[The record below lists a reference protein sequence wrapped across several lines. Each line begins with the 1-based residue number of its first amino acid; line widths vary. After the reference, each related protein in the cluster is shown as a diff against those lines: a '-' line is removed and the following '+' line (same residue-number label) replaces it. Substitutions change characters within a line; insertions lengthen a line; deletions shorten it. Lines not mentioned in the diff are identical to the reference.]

1 MTQSR
6 GKTRKNRT
14 SSRGKVLSI
23 SGVRNSIHHMTNYAN
38 SIVHKK
44 GASARTAAN
53 SFAAE
58 WKRTFGKTLPK
69 KVAESYVKT
78 MMKKGKKTRKN
89 YRGGALLSGAP
100 LAALTRPDTD
110 LPYGEFP
117 KYVSGG
123 FVNPEPAILKDC
135 GIQQGIM
142 PQAGMGSNTMKG
154 GSFFK
159 YAFPLDATAH
169 IRNFGEAAVF
179 RPFINQNPATTQYK
193 GMSNIKGLPS
203 YPGSES
209 WEKTWNYRSNPYS
222 APASS
227 GIGIYERTLP
237 NTEVVLPG
245 AAAKLPMVA
254 SSALSGAPVK

>member
-1 MTQSR
+1 MAQS
-6 GKTRKNRT
+6 GKKTRKNRT
-14 SSRGKVLSI
+14 SSRGKVHSI

-38 SIVHKK
+38 TIVHKK
-44 GASARTAAN
+44 GASTTTLAN

-58 WKRTFGKTLPK
+58 WKRTFGKSLPK
-69 KVAESYVKT
+69 KVAESYIKT

-110 LPYGEFP
+110 IPYGEFP

-135 GIQQGIM
+135 GHQQGIM

-159 YAFPLDATAH
+159 YAFPLDTTAS
-169 IRNFGEAAVF
+169 IRNFGEAALF
-179 RPFINQNPATTQYK
+179 RPFINQNPPTTQYK
-193 GMSNIKGLPS
+193 GMADIKGLPS
-203 YPGSES
+203 YPGSEAS
-209 WEKTWNYRSNPYS
+209 EKTWNYRSNPYS
-222 APASS
+222 SPPSS

-237 NTEVVLPG
+237 STEIVLPG
-245 AAAKLPMVA
+245 SVAKLPMVGTPLVG
-254 SSALSGAPVK
+254 SSLK

>member
-1 MTQSR
+1 
-6 GKTRKNRT
+6 
-14 SSRGKVLSI
+14 
-23 SGVRNSIHHMTNYAN
+23 MTNYAN
-38 SIVHKK
+38 TLVHKK
-44 GASARTAAN
+44 GSSASSCAN

-58 WKRTFGKTLPK
+58 WKRTFGKSLPK
-69 KVAESYVKT
+69 KVAESYIKT
-78 MMKKGKKTRKN
+78 MMKKGKKTRKT
-89 YRGGALLSGAP
+89 YRGGAVLSGAP

-159 YAFPLDATAH
+159 YAFPLEATAP
-169 IRNFGEAAVF
+169 IRNFGEAALF
-179 RPFINQNPATTQYK
+179 RPFVGQNPPTPQYK
-193 GMSNIKGLPS
+193 VMSELKGLPS

-209 WEKTWNYRSNPYS
+209 WQKTWNYRSNSHS
-222 APASS
+222 APSS
-227 GIGIYERTLP
+227 AGIGIYDRTLP
-237 NTEVVLPG
+237 NTEVVIPG
-245 AAAKLPMVA
+245 STARMPMVG
-254 SSALSGAPVK
+254 SPLK